1 MGLLCGIK
9 GLLTGNLIKFAVMK
23 ALLYLICAL
32 MVAGCTHHE
41 DSLFRWAPLQPEADA
56 IVTRLD
62 STLLRCGDVRALN
75 PLVLRL
81 ESIADRNSDMPQLR
95 ARYYYWRAK
104 ICDRLKKTDS
114 MYFWADKA
122 RMICDS
128 STYPYDM
135 ARINLLIDLQLNERL
150 IPAYLEFQKIIDYAL
165 ATKDPLLEADALG
178 RIGVVKEMLDYGD
191 ASLKDNL
198 RVAEIY
204 SELGLESYR
213 LRMNAN
219 LAIAYMGM
227 NDSVAVDSLLRPML
241 ENEDVKRDP
250 YFYAKV
256 LFDMG
261 LHEKNPRYM
270 KEAQEYCEKTGDHD
284 LLVCCQWSEGN
295 YYMRR
300 GMRDKSDSIMRI
312 LLPMTAGMRHPVKKN
327 ILYDN
332 SIRLERIGETD
343 SALALTRILMAYED
357 SVSGVVNKNEFIK
370 AESRQQIAMY
380 AEKARQD
387 GIEKKLM
394 AVIAIAGVLLVALI
408 IYIILN
414 SRLKAERRRKDE
426 ADLELRRRQQLMEK
440 GRREMMSAGLAMTE
454 KDKLLQTVLGDIE
467 QMEKE
472 RIIAGDVAQK
482 IKTDIRLH
490 FNREEERD
498 NCEHILTNSS
508 PLFVDYLR
516 NHYPELTEGDIKM
529 ACYIQ
534 AGMTAKQIANMLLI
548 QPASVKM
555 NRHRLRSRLHLS
567 SEESLEGALT
577 RIVCQLESDG

>member
-32 MVAGCTHHE
+32 IVAGCTYHE
-41 DSLFRWAPLQPEADA
+41 EGLFRWKPLQPEADC

-62 STLLRCGDVRALN
+62 STLLKCSDPRTLM
-75 PLVLRL
+75 PLAARL
-81 ESIADRNSDMPQLR
+81 ESIADRHSDLPQLR

-114 MYFWADKA
+114 MYFWTDRA

-128 STYPYDM
+128 SAYPYDM
-135 ARINLLIDLQLNERL
+135 ARINLLVDLQLNESL
-150 IPAYLEFQKIIDYAL
+150 IPAYLGFQKIVDYAR

-178 RIGVVKEMLDYGD
+178 RIGVVKEMLDDGD
-191 ASLKDNL
+191 SSLKDNL

-204 SELGLESYR
+204 SGLGLESYR

-219 LAIAYMGM
+219 LAITYMGM
-227 NDSVAVDSLLRPML
+227 NDSVAVDSLLRPL
-241 ENEDVKRDP
+241 LDNAEVKRDP

-261 LHEKNPRYM
+261 LHEKNPQYM
-270 KEAQEYCEKTGDHD
+270 KEAQEYCKKTGDHE
-284 LLVCCQWSEGN
+284 LLICCRWSEGN
-295 YYMRR
+295 FYMRR
-300 GMRDKSDSIMRI
+300 GMVDKSDSIMSL
-312 LLPMTAGMRHPVKKN
+312 LLPEASYMAHPVRKN

-332 SIRLERIGETD
+332 SLRLERIGEID
-343 SALALTRILMAYED
+343 SALALTRMLMEYDD
-357 SVSGVVNKNEFIK
+357 SVSRVVSKNEFIK
-370 AESRQQIAMY
+370 AESRQQIERY
-380 AEKARQD
+380 AEKASQD
-387 GIEKKLM
+387 KLEKKLM
-394 AVIAIAGVLLVALI
+394 AGIGIAGLLLVALI
-408 IYIILN
+408 IYIMLN
-414 SRLKAERRRKDE
+414 SRIKREKRRKDE
-426 ADLELRRRQQLMEK
+426 VESESKRRQQLMEK
-440 GRREMMSAGLAMTE
+440 GRREMVSVGLAMTE
-454 KDKLLQTVLGDIE
+454 KDKVLEAVLSDIE
-467 QMEKE
+467 RMEKE
-472 RIIAGDVAQK
+472 RLIAGDVAQK
-482 IKTDIRLH
+482 IKTNIRLH
-490 FNREEERD
+490 FSREEERD
-498 NCEHILTNSS
+498 NYRHILTNSS
-508 PLFVDYLR
+508 PRFMDYLR
-516 NHYPELTEGDIKM
+516 SHYPELTEGDIKM

-577 RIVCQLESDG
+577 RIVCQLEEND